1 MAAREERTGRELP
14 GGGGDD
20 KGGFDGG
27 SSGDGGGISSIGAE
41 CIDSREQHSV

>member
-1 MAAREERTGRELP
+1 VRRGP
-14 GGGGDD
+14 GESSRGGGDD

-27 SSGDGGGISSIGAE
+27 GSGDGGGISSIGAE